1 MTYTPRPNSGASLN
15 KKWNVGA
22 ADARYHRDGKF
33 FMPLNRFPG
42 ALFDPD
48 GYLLFQ
54 TKEAYENSPY
64 LNRGKRLNVPG
75 GISSV
80 LGYRRMRTAKFQEK

>member
-1 MTYTPRPNSGASLN
+1 MTYTPRTNSGASLN

-48 GYLLFQ
+48 EYLLFRTREQ
-54 TKEAYENSPY
+54 YEESPY
-64 LNRGKRLNVPG
+64 LNIGERLNVPG
-75 GISSV
+75 GISSAP
-80 LGYRRMRTAKFQEK
+80 GYRKMR